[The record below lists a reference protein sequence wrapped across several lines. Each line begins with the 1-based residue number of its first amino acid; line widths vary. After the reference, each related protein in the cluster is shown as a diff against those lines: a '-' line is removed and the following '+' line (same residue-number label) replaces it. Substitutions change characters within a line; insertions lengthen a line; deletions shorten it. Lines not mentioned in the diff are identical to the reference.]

1 MEDIN
6 CIRVIEQMDIKID
19 VGDSL
24 KLANSYIQELIVC
37 NQLLV
42 GHKLLM
48 DEPPVAFHF
57 DIAYHNLD
65 SVGISFIAFQLLL
78 I

>member
-6 CIRVIEQMDIKID
+6 YIRVIVQMDIKID
-19 VGDSL
+19 VGDRS
-24 KLANSYIQELIVC
+24 KLATSYIQELIVC

-42 GHKLLM
+42 SRKLLM
-48 DEPPVAFHF
+48 DEPPVAFYF
-57 DIAYHNLD
+57 DIADHNLD
-65 SVGISFIAFQLLL
+65 SVGINFIAFQLLF

>member
-6 CIRVIEQMDIKID
+6 YIRVIVQMDIKID
-19 VGDSL
+19 AGDRS
-24 KLANSYIQELIVC
+24 KLATSYIQELIVC

-42 GHKLLM
+42 SRKLLM

-57 DIAYHNLD
+57 DIADHILD
-65 SVGISFIAFQLLL
+65 SVGISFNAFQLL
-78 I
+78 II